1 MKVAAVFLAV
11 GLGASCAH
19 SPVRPQA
26 QPANPQ
32 AVVDARLAEAD
43 ALAARGCYVC
53 LREAGEAYAKVI
65 EISDSPVVIRKALE
79 NNLLMA
85 IREIELRLPDSG
97 ADRRARL
104 LADRA
109 TSNYETY
116 FEALQAL
123 GTPIADG
130 GRPYAEI
137 QRARADRRDLAIQL
151 EAEWPASPMAAYF
164 YISTAISA
172 AEILTLQPQL
182 PAIANTHSED
192 LSVKYRLQAF
202 GPAFS
207 DAESHALLAAEPR
220 FGEVHFL
227 LGQRAILNAALVT
240 AHNELTTAHEAL
252 PESAA
257 VARVLANVEMSFARY
272 PQALALYDQVLAA
285 GPDEPAHLGRAIAL
299 SYLKRHRE
307 ALGVLAELLKTP
319 QSSPGD
325 KHYWSAWN
333 HLQLAE
339 SQPAYD
345 EARAAMQSMANSDVY
360 RIAGIASYSLAKAAE
375 ARGYFESSL
384 NMNAADCDSLR
395 YLGLL
400 DSADRAWPSAATR
413 FTSASACYRQL
424 IDKLSAQVAE
434 KRADTSGLLA
444 GQIASLESDIA
455 EARSLVEQTA
465 HNADVSTRNAAAR
478 TK

>member
-19 SPVRPQA
+19 PAVRPHT

-32 AVVDARLAEAD
+32 AIIDARLAEAD

-53 LREAGEAYAKVI
+53 LREAGEAYAKVM
-65 EISDSPVVIRKALE
+65 EISDSPAVIRKALD
-79 NNLLMA
+79 NDLLMA

-97 ADRRARL
+97 AGRRAQL

-109 TSNYETY
+109 TSNYDMY

-123 GTPIADG
+123 VTPIADG
-130 GRPYAEI
+130 GRTYGEI
-137 QRARADRRDLAIQL
+137 QRERAERRELAIRL
-151 EAEWPASPMAAYF
+151 EASWPASPMAAYF

-182 PAIANTHSED
+182 SAIADTHSED

-207 DAESHALLAAEPR
+207 QAESNALLAAEPR

-240 AHNELTTAHEAL
+240 AHHELSVAHETL
-252 PESAA
+252 PDSAA
-257 VARVLANVEMSFARY
+257 IARTLANVEMSFARY

-307 ALGVLAELLKTP
+307 ALAVLAELLKKP

-333 HLQLAE
+333 YLQLAE

-360 RIAGIASYSLAKAAE
+360 RLGGIASYNLAKAVE

-384 NMNAADCDSLR
+384 KMNAADCDSLR

-400 DSADRAWPSAATR
+400 DSAERTWPSAVMR

-444 GQIASLESDIA
+444 GQVASLESDIA
-455 EARSLVEQTA
+455 EAKSLLDQTS
-465 HNADVSTRNAAAR
+465 HNADVSARNAATR
-478 TK
+478 TQ